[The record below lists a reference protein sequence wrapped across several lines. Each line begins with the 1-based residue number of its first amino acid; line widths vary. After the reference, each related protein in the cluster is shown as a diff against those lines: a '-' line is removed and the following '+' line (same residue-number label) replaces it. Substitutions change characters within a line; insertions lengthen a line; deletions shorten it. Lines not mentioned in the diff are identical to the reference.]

1 MKQSRVLLAAASMAA
16 LAVFFP
22 PAYSVDLE
30 SYRFVFLPTTF
41 EGRIDVDLLIAE
53 LFVIA
58 LACSIGWIYLSH
70 SRMTVATAMPR
81 SSASERW

>member
-1 MKQSRVLLAAASMAA
+1 MKQSRVLLAAALMVA

-22 PAYSVDLE
+22 PAYFVDLE
-30 SYRFVFLPTTF
+30 SYGFVFLPGAF

-53 LFVIA
+53 LFAIA
-58 LACSIGWIYLSH
+58 LACSINWIYLSH